1 MLKQGA
7 LPKGKARAARNGDEQ
22 TRAAALQRLN
32 LMGTPPERCFDQI
45 AALAQAASAAPI
57 AMVSFIDDER
67 QWFKAAIGTTLRESR
82 IHRAFCLQA
91 LREAQVLWVEDAG
104 GDPRFQNNPLVA
116 GPPGIRFY
124 AGAPIRLESGE
135 AIGAVSVI
143 DFEPRAFD
151 ERLAAQLRGLA
162 DLASDECA
170 LRACLSQLNEAR
182 VAADEARQVKSAFL
196 TNMNHEL
203 RTPLNGVV
211 AAADMLKAGRL
222 TDGQQELLQIVA
234 GSARNLCEV
243 LDDVLL
249 LANSA
254 AEGVK
259 CPIERFNAAEV
270 ARQAMEF
277 YEKLA
282 RSKGLE
288 VKLELD
294 DADRLFLGQP
304 ASIRQILRALIS
316 NAVKFTHEGGVRL
329 TARVIPAG
337 QQQTILFCVEDT
349 GVGFESDALGR
360 LFEPFAMG
368 DESLT
373 RSHGGLGAGL
383 AIAQTLVKR
392 LGGCLEAWSTVNR
405 GSTFS
410 LAVRVATAPEEA
422 PEDRLVTEVT
432 PGACGGRTPR
442 VLVAEDHPTNRRLLE
457 LILGAVG
464 IEAEFAEN
472 GALAVEAV
480 RRTDFDIILMDM
492 QMPVMDGLTAIR
504 KIRRLQNVAGAP
516 ATPICTITAHA
527 MAEHEDAALAAGA
540 QAHLTKPIAA
550 TDLFER
556 ITRLTGWS
564 P

>member
-1 MLKQGA
+1 
-7 LPKGKARAARNGDEQ
+7 
-22 TRAAALQRLN
+22 
-32 LMGTPPERCFDQI
+32 MGTPPERCFDQI
-45 AALAQAASAAPI
+45 AALAQAAAAAPVAI
-57 AMVSFIDDER
+57 VSFIDDER
-67 QWFKAAIGTTLRESR
+67 QWFKAAIGTTMRESR
-82 IHRAFCLQA
+82 IHGAFAAHA
-91 LREAQVLWVEDAG
+91 LGEEKVLWVEDACH
-104 GDPRFQNNPLVA
+104 DARFCDNPLVA

-135 AIGAVSVI
+135 AIGAVSVVA
-143 DFEPRAFD
+143 DQPRAFD
-151 ERLAAQLRGLA
+151 ERLAGQLRGLA
-162 DLASDECA
+162 DLAADECA

-211 AAADMLKAGRL
+211 AAADMLQSGRL
-222 TDGQQELLQIVA
+222 TAAQQELLQIVT

-254 AEGVK
+254 AEGVN

-270 ARQAMEF
+270 AHQAMGF

-288 VKLELD
+288 VELD
-294 DADRLFLGQP
+294 LGEADRAFLGQP

-316 NAVKFTHEGGVRL
+316 NAVKFTHHGRVRL
-329 TARVIPAG
+329 SATVLPSGRQKSIV
-337 QQQTILFCVEDT
+337 FCVEDT
-349 GVGFESDALGR
+349 GVGFEAAALSR

-392 LGGCLEAWSTVNR
+392 LGGQLDAWSSPGR

-410 LAVRVATAPEEA
+410 LTVRATPTR
-422 PEDRLVTEVT
+422 EDVRQAHIASDIAY
-432 PGACGGRTPR
+432 GACGARTPR

-464 IEAEFAEN
+464 IEAEYVEN
-472 GALAVEAV
+472 GALAVEAAT
-480 RRTDFDIILMDM
+480 RADFDIILMDM

-504 KIRRLQNVAGAP
+504 TIRGQQREGGAP
-516 ATPICTITAHA
+516 VTPICTITAHA
-527 MAEHEDAALAAGA
+527 MAEHEEAALQAGA

-550 TDLFER
+550 AELFECVA
-556 ITRLTGWS
+556 RLTGWT